1 MKRKII
7 FAALGISLAAALF
20 SSMIAAAA
28 CRSEAAAQVGRML
41 TGYMNIFEE

>member
-28 CRSEAAAQVGRML
+28 CRAMRDDGTIEKTEGGSAWY
-41 TGYMNIFEE
+41 T